1 MNELLSRRNK
11 MTNNAQ
17 TDGNHAPAQADG
29 GTNTPYPHQ
38 TNRDRRNLRC
48 LVVDDDKIILKFV
61 AFMLSRLGYHKVDT
75 AQERPELMNKL
86 ATGPYDI
93 LVTDLEMPDMN
104 GFDLSH
110 KIKKEVHDTK
120 VIIMTGRHK
129 NECLEMMD
137 ARWVDGWL
145 FKPFGVKELRSKLI
159 GLGLHEQ

>member
-1 MNELLSRRNK
+1 MASSTQTDESQVPALAVGGEMARYQHQQNKNRRNI
-11 MTNNAQ
+11 
-17 TDGNHAPAQADG
+17 
-29 GTNTPYPHQ
+29 
-38 TNRDRRNLRC
+38 RC

-61 AFMLSRLGYHKVDT
+61 AFMLSSLGYPKVDT
-75 AQERPELMNKL
+75 AQAKPELMNKL
-86 ATGPYDI
+86 TKGPYDI